1 MKKRLKTGAVRAA
14 AKITDRYIDP
24 PERSWRKLL
33 TDPDLNAVVAF
44 SLIGLLLALNLMFR
58 FPDFGAVIAQYNQ
71 F

>member
-1 MKKRLKTGAVRAA
+1 MNEQHQTSTVQAA
-14 AKITDRYIDP
+14 AKTTDRYIDP
-24 PERSWRKLL
+24 AERSWREFI
-33 TDPDLNAVVAF
+33 TDPDLKVVVVF